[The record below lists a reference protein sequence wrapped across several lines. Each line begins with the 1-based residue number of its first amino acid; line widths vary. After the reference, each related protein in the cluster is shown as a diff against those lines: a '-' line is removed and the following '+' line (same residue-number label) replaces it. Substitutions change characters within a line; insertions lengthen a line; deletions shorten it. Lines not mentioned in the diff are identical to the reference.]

1 MSKLVLIVVMV
12 MISSSFQHCTS
23 LLKNCRSGDDCCS
36 NLSCVTGICVPS
48 RVAKAFSST

>member
-1 MSKLVLIVVMV
+1 MNKLVLIVVMV
-12 MISSSFQHCTS
+12 MVTSSFQHCTS
-23 LLKNCRSGDDCCS
+23 LLKNCRSGDDCCP